1 MLSAEVPRAIGDY
14 ASRQLAESDRLR
26 VAAENE
32 ADPARRDALI
42 NAANAIQ
49 DNWSEG
55 GTYRVALHTLS
66 GALSGNVS
74 GALGSFMAASQIG
87 ILDDA
92 LSDMNADPTLREAV
106 LLASSFM
113 MGAATN
119 GLQGAINTTG
129 QTANNYLSH
138 AQIDE
143 LQSKLTLCNGDK
155 DCQLEAARQYE
166 DISDSNLAQMLAD
179 CEQGGPECA
188 AHSSAMQATQDYYRR
203 AIYESSG
210 FSRNV
215 LLSFAVN
222 DLLEQNVPA
231 STVTGKQLEEYGFS
245 PEVVSM
251 AVAIIAGGRRPNSA
265 KPDGAKPT
273 SGDKTDVDSGVG
285 ASRAP
290 WTQVSSDARSV
301 ARDIESATGR
311 ALPQNQR
318 NRLAEQ
324 LREVDHRNP
333 VSDADYANLQ
343 REYRRN
349 RTQMIRDW
357 ENNTGQSWP
366 KGAQLHHVIPQRY
379 GGPNQW
385 WNAHP
390 AFPSQHQGGIHGTGS
405 PTQTVFPTP
414 ISRQ

>member
-1 MLSAEVPRAIGDY
+1 MELQHMLSAEVPRAIGDY

-92 LSDMNADPTLREAV
+92 LSDMNVDPTLREAV

-251 AVAIIAGGRRPNSA
+251 AAAIIAGGRRPNSA

-273 SGDKTDVDSGVG
+273 SGGKTDANSKEEFGVPVDMPSRHKLYDIPCISANRQSHVLDGQVNASGNG
-285 ASRAP
+285 ATGGH
-290 WTQVSSDARSV
+290 WLDSSNIQLVAGSARSIGNGV
-301 ARDIESATGR
+301 ISA
-311 ALPQNQR
+311 
-318 NRLAEQ
+318 
-324 LREVDHRNP
+324 EVKIRNP
-333 VSDADYANLQ
+333 AIGEFIPKSNNGGRSTLFPPNWDSRKVMSEVTSANSNAVRIGN
-343 REYRRN
+343 RE
-349 RTQMIRDW
+349 
-357 ENNTGQSWP
+357 
-366 KGAQLHHVIPQRY
+366 
-379 GGPNQW
+379 
-385 WNAHP
+385 
-390 AFPSQHQGGIHGTGS
+390 
-405 PTQTVFPTP
+405 
-414 ISRQ
+414 